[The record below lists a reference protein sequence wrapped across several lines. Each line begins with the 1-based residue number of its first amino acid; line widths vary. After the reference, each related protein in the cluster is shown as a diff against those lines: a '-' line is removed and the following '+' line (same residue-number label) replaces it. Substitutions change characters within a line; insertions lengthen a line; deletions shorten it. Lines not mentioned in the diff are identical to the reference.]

1 MLEGRTESDGGE
13 VLHGHDYRSSSK
25 ACQNRHYNSES
36 EITPPFAMGIQ
47 GLSHLTFVVR
57 DLERSAGLW
66 RDALG
71 AQEVYDSGAVQFSL
85 SREKFFVA
93 GGLWIAL
100 MEGEPLAVRNYR
112 HVAFKVDDAD
122 IDTYRAKLV
131 ELGAEIREGRPREE
145 GEGQSLYF
153 YDYDNHLFELHSGTL
168 GQRLARY
175 AAISPEGK
183 Q

>member
-1 MLEGRTESDGGE
+1 ML
-13 VLHGHDYRSSSK
+13 
-25 ACQNRHYNSES
+25 
-36 EITPPFAMGIQ
+36 FAMSIQ

-57 DLERSAGLW
+57 DLERSSMLW

-71 AQEVYDSGAVQFSL
+71 AQEVYDSGSVQFSL
-85 SREKFFVA
+85 SREKFFVV

-100 MEGEPLAVRNYR
+100 MEGEPLPSRNYR
-112 HVAFKVDDAD
+112 HVAFKVIDAD
-122 IDTYRAKLV
+122 IGAYRARLT
-131 ELGAEIREGRPREE
+131 ELGAEIKEGRTRVE

-168 GQRLARY
+168 EQRLARY
-175 AAISPEGK
+175 AATPPESK